1 MERATRSQARELI
14 GSQLT
19 RGDVAAA
26 AGKVAAY
33 AWGMKGLDAAQSA
46 KEACVH
52 CIESGLDR
60 DTGRL
65 IALAIENL
73 LLAPTVR
80 QNPFLEADK

>member
-1 MERATRSQARELI
+1 MERATREAAKQLI
-14 GSQLT
+14 GDQLT

-26 AGKVAAY
+26 AGKIAAF

-73 LLAPTVR
+73 LLAPTIR
-80 QNPFLEADK
+80 QHPYLEDQ